1 MTVDT
6 RGSGHAPVA
15 QRLMIVNL
23 ETGREVIDRDQEAD
37 QRHQR
42 VMARV
47 RTRNADHDPDLR
59 VMIKVY
65 SLYLS
70 AVVLSSQSCNFI

>member
-1 MTVDT
+1 MIVDT

-23 ETGREVIDRDQEAD
+23 ETGREVIGRDQEAD

-47 RTRNADHDPDLR
+47 KTRNADHDPDLR
-59 VMIKVY
+59 VMIKV
-65 SLYLS
+65 SLVISLCCS
-70 AVVLSSQSCNFI
+70 FIQPIM